1 MVDLNLGSFCFR
13 FVRVHFWSE
22 VGLGASKAPPIT
34 DTAFCRDFSFR
45 VLFSRLP
52 IDHVIYLVRLLLLEQ
67 KVVLYTSEPRGSA
80 AILAHVAEAARA
92 LLFPFEWV
100 HTYNALLP
108 PCMSPALR
116 LAFG

>member
-1 MVDLNLGSFCFR
+1 MEL
-13 FVRVHFWSE
+13 
-22 VGLGASKAPPIT
+22 KAE
-34 DTAFCRDFSFR
+34 A
-45 VLFSRLP
+45 
-52 IDHVIYLVRLLLLEQ
+52 HE
-67 KVVLYTSEPRGSA
+67 VVLYTSEPRGSA